1 MSTGSPATEHPW
13 STRGSPVSEIEQVTL
28 SMNGFEVNSYVV
40 HAPEGD
46 IVVDAGAEPEKIL
59 GATRA
64 PVAAILVTHGHADHV
79 DALEPVRRETGA
91 PVYMHPA
98 DAEGRIRDY
107 EPLEDGQALDV
118 AGLGVRVLHTPGH
131 SPGSVTFV
139 VGHDQIVGD
148 LILPG
153 SVGRTDIQGASW
165 EEIEISIRRVIPL
178 WEEETRLYTGH
189 GPVLMAAEELRTNPY
204 LPPGLS

>member
-1 MSTGSPATEHPW
+1 M
-13 STRGSPVSEIEQVTL
+13 SEIEQVTL
-28 SMNGFEVNSYVV
+28 SMDGFEVNSYVI

-46 IVVDAGAEPEKIL
+46 VIVDAGAEPEKIL

-64 PVAAILVTHGHADHV
+64 RVAAILVTHGHADHV
-79 DALEPVRRETGA
+79 DALEQVSRETGA

-98 DAEGRIRDY
+98 DAEGKVRDY

-118 AGLGVRVLHTPGH
+118 AGLGIRVLHTPGH

-153 SVGRTDIQGASW
+153 SVGRTDIPGASW
-165 EEIEISIRRVIPL
+165 EEIEVSIRRVIPL

-189 GPVLMAAEELRTNPY
+189 GPVLAAVEELRTNPY